1 MTAKECRACGA
12 KILFIKTVAGKSIPV
27 KEESKYYIQ
36 KANGSEKIVT
46 PNGEVLSAELT
57 SNPDEA
63 TDGVGWADHHGDHR
77 HRVYLLCLSV
87 PDRRDR

>member
-27 KEESKYYIQ
+27 NEEIKYYIQ

-57 SNPDEA
+57 SNPDDA
-63 TDGVGWADHHGDHR
+63 TGVGYISHFATCTNPEFFR
-77 HRVYLLCLSV
+77 KPRKS
-87 PDRRDR
+87 DRKKG